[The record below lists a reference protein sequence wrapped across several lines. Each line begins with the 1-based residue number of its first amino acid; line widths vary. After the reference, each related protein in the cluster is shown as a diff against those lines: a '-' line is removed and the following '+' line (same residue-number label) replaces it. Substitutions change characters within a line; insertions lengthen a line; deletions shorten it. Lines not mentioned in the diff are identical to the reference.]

1 MIFFKKMWLLRE
13 FPGGPVVMTHTSI
26 ARDTDSMPDQ
36 GTKIPQDT
44 AWPKKMW
51 PLKIFKFN
59 MGLTSMS
66 HIAFPLDI
74 TTLEPSGL

>member
-1 MIFFKKMWLLRE
+1 M
-13 FPGGPVVMTHTSI
+13 VMTHTSI

-36 GTKIPQDT
+36 GTKIPQDQ
-44 AWPKKMW
+44 KMW

-74 TTLEPSGL
+74 TALEPSGL